1 MQILL
6 LLLIHLAT
14 TTTTTTTTTT
24 SMILNTAIGRR
35 VTRSSLYAIAFGHQ
49 GARDVNASEKRIG
62 VLSDAIMKT
71 IETDD
76 EISKEK
82 IIKRVLDYYV
92 PVALWLESQIL
103 KGKNRAPPPIR

>member
-14 TTTTTTTTTT
+14 TTTNTTTT

-82 IIKRVLDYYV
+82 ITKRVLDYYV

-103 KGKNRAPPPIR
+103 KGKNRAPPRIR